1 MIAPLPDS
9 VDEDKG
15 SSSSSTEQ
23 LQKSKGEDDIFTDLG
38 QGGKD
43 SLGPITERFM
53 VVKRGMD
60 VVLECRDPDGGAEVL
75 WRKQG
80 GKTELWLLCQNIC
93 VQAAA
98 CFRHILRQQIYISV
112 ELISYRQYYAAK

>member
-1 MIAPLPDS
+1 MYSSWMNSIFAFQIISNEIIVASKHSLISVIEPLPDR
-9 VDEDKG
+9 DE
-15 SSSSSTEQ
+15 SYSASAVVTEQ
-23 LQKSKGEDDIFTDLG
+23 LQKSEKDQDEIFEDLG
-38 QGGKD
+38 QGGVD

-80 GKTELWLLCQNIC
+80 GKRGNITLL
-93 VQAAA
+93 
-98 CFRHILRQQIYISV
+98 
-112 ELISYRQYYAAK
+112 